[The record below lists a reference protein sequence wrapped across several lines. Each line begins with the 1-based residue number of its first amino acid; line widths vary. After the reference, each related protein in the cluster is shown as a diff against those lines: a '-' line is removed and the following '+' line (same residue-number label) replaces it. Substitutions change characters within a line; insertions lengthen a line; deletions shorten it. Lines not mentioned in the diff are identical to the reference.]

1 MTTAQALAPH
11 LRARRAKIFAGFEK
25 PRQLDRNLRARLMTR
40 GRALM
45 RRIKKRKHYGAIT
58 AKDYAVL
65 GALLFQF
72 ANWTTGFCFPSYET
86 IAEVAGCSRSH
97 VAVAIKRL
105 EAAGLLTWVNRLKW
119 VKERCVDLFGRDG
132 LQKRA
137 LRTSNSYRFF
147 DPGETAILQFSSKSK
162 IQTRTANQDSL
173 PEMKR
178 PTTPQIAPST
188 KLEASLRRC
197 FDILNRKSGDRA

>member
-1 MTTAQALAPH
+1 
-11 LRARRAKIFAGFEK
+11 
-25 PRQLDRNLRARLMTR
+25 MTR

-45 RRIKKRKHYGAIT
+45 RKTKKRKHYGAIT

-119 VKERCVDLFGRDG
+119 
-132 LQKRA
+132 
-137 LRTSNSYRFF
+137 
-147 DPGETAILQFSSKSK
+147 SKSAASISSGATACK
-162 IQTRTANQDSL
+162 NARCAPRTATDFSIQGRPRSHNFYPSPKFRREPQTRIL
-173 PEMKR
+173 F
-178 PTTPQIAPST
+178 
-188 KLEASLRRC
+188 LR
-197 FDILNRKSGDRA
+197 

>member
-1 MTTAQALAPH
+1 
-11 LRARRAKIFAGFEK
+11 
-25 PRQLDRNLRARLMTR
+25 MTR

-45 RRIKKRKHYGAIT
+45 RKTKKGKHYGAIT

-72 ANWTTGFCFPSYET
+72 ANWNTGFCFPSYET

-119 VKERCVDLFGRDG
+119 VRERCVDLFGRDG

-162 IQTRTANQDSL
+162 NQTRTPNQDSL
-173 PEMKR
+173 PDMER
-178 PTTPQIAPST
+178 PTTPQTAPST

-197 FDILNRKSGDRA
+197 FDLLNRKSGDRA